1 MQVNYKDIYLD
12 EEDEIQGLEN
22 LLDML
27 EYKYVGTSAKWMW
40 LPEEWTSYVTT
51 KVQLKKQLRKVKASM
66 GYNDSISD

>member
-12 EEDEIQGLEN
+12 EEDEAQGLEN

-27 EYKYVGTSAKWMW
+27 EYKYVSTSAKWMW

-66 GYNDSISD
+66 GYNDNISD